1 MLPFGSVANVWSGG
15 NFWLSGNKHKQVT
28 LLSVPLIKHEH
39 HCNCSEGRG
48 GLILSFCDVC
58 IQDKNTQFL
67 LVLHVT
73 KAPHPDILGTESGII
88 DPLV

>member
-58 IQDKNTQFL
+58 GVSWVVPI
-67 LVLHVT
+67 
-73 KAPHPDILGTESGII
+73 G
-88 DPLV
+88 PLSFPGLQLP